1 LLITTEPIGSG
12 RIVSNINADCNQS
25 EPSGPLPNT
34 DYQAVSG

>member
-12 RIVSNINADCNQS
+12 HIVSNINADCNQS